1 MHYSKPEDFAKL
13 TLKEFA
19 ETVEID
25 TSEECRLA
33 SLSMA
38 RQARRTI
45 EIVSRELDPPVY
57 DNQEFEDALS
67 DLVVGS
73 NRAQVRILVMQPEV
87 VVKHGHRLLQLTQR
101 LTSFMEMRVPAPQ
114 YKDYNSA
121 FMIVDD
127 IGAIY
132 RTHADRYE
140 GTVKFNDRVAAM
152 DLKRQFEEMW
162 ASAVPD
168 VNLRRTYL

>member
-57 DNQEFEDALS
+57 DNQELEDALS

-101 LTSFMEMRVPAPQ
+101 
-114 YKDYNSA
+114 
-121 FMIVDD
+121 
-127 IGAIY
+127 
-132 RTHADRYE
+132 
-140 GTVKFNDRVAAM
+140 
-152 DLKRQFEEMW
+152 
-162 ASAVPD
+162 
-168 VNLRRTYL
+168 